1 MKKEVIPKG
10 EMTEKNLLR
19 QQKIFWPKGNGKP
32 K

>member
-10 EMTEKNLLR
+10 EMTEKNLFKTA
-19 QQKIFWPKGNGKP
+19 KIFWPKGNGKP